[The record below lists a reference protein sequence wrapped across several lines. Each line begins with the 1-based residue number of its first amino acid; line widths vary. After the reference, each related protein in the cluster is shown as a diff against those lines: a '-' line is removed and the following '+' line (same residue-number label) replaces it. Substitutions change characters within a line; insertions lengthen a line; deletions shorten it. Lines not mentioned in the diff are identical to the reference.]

1 MKKRRPHH
9 TIPFDVNTQEHYLLQ
24 LHAVI
29 SDYFML
35 TGKPK
40 HELIFYRRYH
50 GSTDKKE
57 TLESLGRDFQ
67 VTRERIRQITHLN
80 RDCVKKLL
88 SGKTL
93 KKPHCSVSE
102 ATRQHFISSVE
113 KYCRD
118 GVVIKRDLIEDV
130 EVSLPEDKWH
140 YACYL
145 DLLMES
151 LEYNKEEY
159 HDQEYYIASNSII
172 KLDGICDEIK
182 TYISRK
188 VFAVTLDEL
197 TTAVKL
203 SSTLV
208 KTALKLI
215 PEVCQVA
222 YEQYVMP
229 DRQLT
234 QCDRVYSILKDH
246 GKPIHFKE
254 LLKEVG
260 VTTEG
265 SANRFLK
272 DGRLTPIGKTGMWAL
287 TEWHMNNDTII
298 GLIKNALK
306 YIARPATYDQIA
318 TMVLAARPET
328 SPHTIKSLIYTYRSQ
343 FKWVGKDTIA
353 LKTWKKVEGS
363 PYEPRL
369 RQDLI
374 DTQTFKHAVV
384 NAVGEDTLTAL
395 EVADRLES
403 VFPNQIPRY
412 LLSKV
417 YSTNVLERLT
427 IDELTYFRRHPD
439 YIRLLD
445 PKILKKTKI
454 ADAAFK
460 LIVESGSTMRLVDLI
475 EKLCGLEY
483 KKISIYST
491 LYRDRRFI
499 TIGSKGCRGK
509 LISIVE
515 EKAPDA

>member
-1 MKKRRPHH
+1 MKKTRPHH
-9 TIPFDVNTQEHYLLQ
+9 TIPFESNTQEHYLFQ

-35 TGKPK
+35 TGKPR

-50 GSTDKKE
+50 GTGKKE

-67 VTRERIRQITHLN
+67 VTRERIRQIAHLH
-80 RDCVKKLL
+80 RDSIKQLL
-88 SGKTL
+88 LGNTL

-102 ATRQHFISSVE
+102 TTRQQFISSVE

-118 GVVIKRDLIEDV
+118 GVIIKKDLVDEI
-130 EVSLPEDKWH
+130 EVSLPEDKRH
-140 YACYL
+140 YAYYL

-151 LEYNKEEY
+151 LGYNKEEY
-159 HDQEYYIASNSII
+159 HDQEYYIAANSII

-182 TYISRK
+182 TCISRK
-188 VFAVTLDEL
+188 IFAVTLDEL

-234 QCDRVYSILKDH
+234 QCDRVYSILKDR

-254 LLKEVG
+254 LLKEIG

-343 FKWVGKDTIA
+343 FKWVSENTIA

-363 PYEPRL
+363 SYEPKL

-374 DTQTFKHAVV
+374 DVQTFKHAVV
-384 NAVGEDTLTAL
+384 KAVGEDTLTAV
-395 EVADRLES
+395 EITDRLAL
-403 VFPNQIPRY
+403 VFPDQIPRY
-412 LLSKV
+412 LLTKV
-417 YSTNVLERLT
+417 YSADVLERLT

-439 YIRLLD
+439 YQRLLE
-445 PKILKKTKI
+445 PKILKRDKI

-475 EKLCGLEY
+475 EKLHSLGY
-483 KKISIYST
+483 KKISIYSS
-491 LYRDRRFI
+491 LNRDSRFI
-499 TIGSKGCRGK
+499 TVGSKGCKGK
-509 LISIVE
+509 SISIVE
-515 EKAPDA
+515 KVPDA